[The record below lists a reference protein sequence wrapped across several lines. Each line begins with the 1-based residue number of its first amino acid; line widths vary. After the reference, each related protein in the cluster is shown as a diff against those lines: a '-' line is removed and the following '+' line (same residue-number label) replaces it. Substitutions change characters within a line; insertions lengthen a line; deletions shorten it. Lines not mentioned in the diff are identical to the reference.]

1 MISYDKIKNELD
13 TTTFERITACRD
25 LRKLYNQ
32 YIELKEEIFQ
42 REDKFEN
49 VYQLHCELE
58 LLKLMM
64 S

>member
-1 MISYDKIKNELD
+1 MISYDKIKNEVALAV
-13 TTTFERITACRD
+13 FETITSCKD
-25 LRKLYNQ
+25 LKKLFNQ
-32 YIELKEEIFQ
+32 YIELKEEISQ

-49 VYQLHCELE
+49 VYHLHCELE